1 MNNTHISPHATASMQ
16 GLASHSIALLLGRGT
31 PLAHIDDSYSLQ
43 RVSCLLI
50 APSIYR
56 PTLRSLYWS
65 IESHTGYGIILPPDM
80 QMGQGIPFVRGVR
93 VHVVR
98 EIDVEH
104 EFSIDGYESPDADTR
119 ERDRNGEQ
127 VDVIPG

>member
-1 MNNTHISPHATASMQ
+1 MCCCAHALARVGDTAPVRHVRVPSPDILPFVDVAYVQYTYLPLATASMQ

-31 PLAHIDDSYSLQ
+31 PLAHIDDIYSLQ

-50 APSIYR
+50 ARSIYR

-80 QMGQGIPFVRGVR
+80 QMG
-93 VHVVR
+93 
-98 EIDVEH
+98 
-104 EFSIDGYESPDADTR
+104 
-119 ERDRNGEQ
+119 
-127 VDVIPG
+127 